1 MGELIGIIP
10 RVEEDV
16 RNGKLCVNDGG
27 VVHLLLCILVAILAH
42 HFFLNAHA

>member
-10 RVEEDV
+10 RVEEEV

-27 VVHLLLCILVAILAH
+27 GCTFYYTLYSRGNIGT
-42 HFFLNAHA
+42 